1 MEEKYELLSTVLKE
15 LQEKGVLDGL
25 VIVGSWC
32 QYFYKILFDNAPEIP
47 LLRTQDIDLLVPN
60 PSKFKTTVDVS
71 ALLNR
76 LGFDNDFD
84 YNTGLVKYVHPDFEI
99 QFLTPALGRAKD
111 TPYEIKQLNINA
123 ESLTYMKMLQ
133 DNKFNMTHEGVTV
146 WLPEPEAYTLHKI
159 LISFKRKDPAKKE
172 KDLMSAKSIGELC
185 LEFEA
190 RRQRLKTIYTQ
201 LPKKWQRTI
210 SGELKELSPVM
221 FSFLVSF
228 RQACMKQMKK

>member
-1 MEEKYELLSTVLKE
+1 VEEKYELLAAVLKE

-32 QYFYKILFDNAPEIP
+32 QYYYRILFDDAPEIP
-47 LLRTQDIDLLVPN
+47 LLRTLDIDLLVPN
-60 PSKFKTTVDVS
+60 PSRFKTNVDVS
-71 ALLNR
+71 ALLNQ

-84 YNTGLVKYVHPDFEI
+84 HMTGLVKYVHPDLEI

-111 TPYEIKQLNINA
+111 TPCEIKQLNINA

-133 DNKFNMTHEGVTV
+133 DYKFSMTHKGLTL

-159 LISFKRKDPAKKE
+159 LISIKRKDPAKIE
-172 KDLMSAKSIGELC
+172 KDLMAAKSIGELC
-185 LEFEA
+185 LDHET
-190 RRQRLKTIYTQ
+190 RRQRLKTIYAN

-210 SGELKELSPVM
+210 SGVLTELSPEL
-221 FSFLVSF
+221 FSFLT
-228 RQACMKQMKK
+228 AG

>member
-1 MEEKYELLSTVLKE
+1 MEEKYELLSAVLKE
-15 LQEKGVLDGL
+15 LKKKGVLDGL

-32 QYFYKILFDNAPEIP
+32 QYYYRILFDNAPEIP
-47 LLRTQDIDLLVPN
+47 LLRTLDIDFLVPN
-60 PSKFKTTVDVS
+60 PSKFKTNVDVS
-71 ALLNR
+71 ELLNR

-84 YNTGLVKYVHPDFEI
+84 YNTGLVKYVHPDLEI

-133 DNKFNMTHEGVTV
+133 DYKFSMTHNGLTL

-172 KDLMSAKSIGELC
+172 KDLMAAKSIGELC
-185 LEFEA
+185 LDYETRGE
-190 RRQRLKTIYTQ
+190 RLKIIYAQ

-210 SGELKELSPVM
+210 SGVLKQLSPEI
-221 FSFLVSF
+221 FSFLDTG
-228 RQACMKQMKK
+228 